1 MKKKVIGEYE
11 IHEPTVG
18 VMMPL
23 MDMMNEEPSK
33 FQLEL
38 AKSCI
43 YKDGKPIGDALL
55 EMGMADYMKLILE
68 VMAISG
74 MSGDDEKN
82 D

>member
-1 MKKKVIGEYE
+1 MRKKVIGEYE

-23 MDMMNEEPSK
+23 MSIMNEDSSK

-38 AKSCI
+38 AKACI
-43 YKDGKPIGDALL
+43 YKNGKPIGDALL
-55 EMGMADYMKLILE
+55 DMGMKDYMKLILE

-74 MSGDDEKN
+74 LSGDDEKN